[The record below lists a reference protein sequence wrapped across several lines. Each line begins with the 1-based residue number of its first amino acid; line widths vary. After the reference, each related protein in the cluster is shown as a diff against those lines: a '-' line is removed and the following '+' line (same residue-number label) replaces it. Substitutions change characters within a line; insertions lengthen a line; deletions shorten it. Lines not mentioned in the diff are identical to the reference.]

1 MTSFSNGSRLNL
13 SLYACLAL
21 TFLAGAAILGTCL
34 VFGGIAV
41 VYPLSFLGWF
51 SFILIGLYF
60 NAVIQA
66 SVNPGL
72 QNLEH
77 PSFWLSAVGNAYLY
91 ATDKKRWTLYVS
103 LVAFLSGVV
112 ILTPLGFIVVG
123 RALTLNMISSLGAF
137 ASWLAGAFFSFSVAL
152 ALNASVSRDKSQ
164 VAMQK

>member
-1 MTSFSNGSRLNL
+1 MNL
-13 SLYACLAL
+13 SLTVCLAL
-21 TFLAGAAILGTCL
+21 TFLAGAAVLGTCL
-34 VFGGIAV
+34 VFGGVAV

-51 SFILIGLYF
+51 SLILIGLYV
-60 NAVIQA
+60 NAVVQA
-66 SVNPGL
+66 SVNPRL

-91 ATDKKRWTLYVS
+91 ASDKKRWTWYVS

-112 ILTPLGFIVVG
+112 LVTPLGFIVVG

-137 ASWLAGAFFSFSVAL
+137 ASWLAGAFFSFSVTL
-152 ALNASVSRDKSQ
+152 TLNALVSRDKSQ